1 MSFIIKLLDTLA
13 ISYEYPTK
21 MNTLNC
27 INFPYTQQSKLH
39 CQKCGRRSRSHTR
52 HVNNRRVKSEQ
63 CRCRHAHLLKCNRQ
77 EQRLFPTEL
86 PPYPIITQ
94 TNDNHSRIKPISKT
108 IRNRKSSQRNVI
120 IDQLIQVQQLDCTS
134 RSHSYSYDMD
144 DDYKKDEYQIFRDR
158 MNKSNSNNLQRV
170 QQMVYLRENINK
182 YDQNCN

>member
-1 MSFIIKLLDTLA
+1 MKLPDTLA
-13 ISYEYPTK
+13 ISDEYPTK
-21 MNTLNC
+21 MNTLDC
-27 INFPYTQQSKLH
+27 INFPYTQQSKVH

-52 HVNNRRVKSEQ
+52 HVNNRRVKSEHR
-63 CRCRHAHLLKCNRQ
+63 RCRHTHLLKCNRQ

-86 PPYPIITQ
+86 RPYPIITQ

-120 IDQLIQVQQLDCTS
+120 IDQLIQVQQLDVTRCTS

-144 DDYKKDEYQIFRDR
+144 NDYKKDEYQIFRDT
-158 MNKSNSNNLQRV
+158 MNKSDSNNLQRV

-182 YDQNCN
+182 YNHRYN